1 MQNSKVISKV
11 IDMDSPQD
19 FCHAGT
25 YLVITVNLL
34 GSRSRIIFVIPWI
47 LGNFDNITFFV
58 LFTIFE
64 ESLLELF
71 IKEHLKEGVAYF
83 LAKKELSIS
92 AFFFK
97 ICDILALLTGIQE
110 SFLLFKNI
118 FKVDQ

>member
-1 MQNSKVISKV
+1 MRVLILSLPS
-11 IDMDSPQD
+11 
-19 FCHAGT
+19 T
-25 YLVITVNLL
+25 LL